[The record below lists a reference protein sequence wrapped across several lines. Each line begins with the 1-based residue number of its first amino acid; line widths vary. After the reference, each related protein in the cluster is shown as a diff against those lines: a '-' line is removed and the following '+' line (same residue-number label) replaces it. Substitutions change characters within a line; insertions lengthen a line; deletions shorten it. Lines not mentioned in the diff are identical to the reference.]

1 MYIGIEKVV
10 GYHGFLYFAIVNIF
24 PKGYDCA
31 KYYCPCI
38 GGCDE
43 NKESTIDCS
52 LLCYS

>member
-10 GYHGFLYFAIVNIF
+10 GCHCFLYFAVVNIF

-43 NKESTIDCS
+43 VRLTA
-52 LLCYS
+52 LCYVILNG